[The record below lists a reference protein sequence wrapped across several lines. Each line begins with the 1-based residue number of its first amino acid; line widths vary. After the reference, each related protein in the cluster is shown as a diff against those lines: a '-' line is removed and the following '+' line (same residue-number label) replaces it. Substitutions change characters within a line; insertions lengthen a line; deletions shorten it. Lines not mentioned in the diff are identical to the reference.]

1 MHAKPDH
8 ATDLPTVHD
17 LDGLVD
23 LAREFCGRD
32 LYIRWSKGPADD
44 QRRHDSRDLLTGV
57 PMPGLSATPLRI
69 EPWWGSRS
77 PRLWLARRLFDYR
90 HLKESHGPGVR
101 AWVLVGEEVGRGPD
115 NEPLVA
121 RHQSVAWIDDAALDE
136 CEQVVTQQRAGAR
149 QRAGAGR

>member
-1 MHAKPDH
+1 MQH

-17 LDGLVD
+17 LDGLVELVRGFD
-23 LAREFCGRD
+23 GGHD
-32 LYIRWSKGPADD
+32 LYVRWSKGPADD
-44 QRRHDSRDLLTGV
+44 LRHDDRDGLTGV
-57 PMPGLSATPLRI
+57 PHPGLSATPLRI

-90 HLKESHGPGVR
+90 HLKELHGPGVR
-101 AWVLVGEEVGRGPD
+101 AWVLVGTEIGRGPD

-121 RHQSVAWIDDAALDE
+121 ACRPVAWIDDAALDE
-136 CEQVVTQQRAGAR
+136 CEQVVTRQRAGVR